1 MQQKKNSK
9 TKKQPEKSISDKVNH
24 HKGERNA
31 LKKRVKNLE
40 KRLLTLETR
49 LNKVVAKEP
58 VDNWSGYG
66 KKKPK
71 DTETFREKFL
81 REQHPNNKEKNGINE
96 DKK

>member
-1 MQQKKNSK
+1 MNQKKNSK

-40 KRLLTLETR
+40 KRLLDLETR

-58 VDNWSGYG
+58 KDNWGGYA
-66 KKKPK
+66 KKKEN
-71 DTETFREKFL
+71 DRESFREKFW
-81 REQHPNNKEKNGINE
+81 REHHPKNKEKNE
-96 DKK
+96 DTN